1 MIEKLQNVLIT
12 IIISVVFIGSYDYYK
27 EKKASKSEEILVFS
41 GKNIIEHKKL
51 QIKKALLNNEN
62 IQNKEKELEEV
73 IKAIDLLLEDFSKVY
88 NKPIFQKEMILRG
101 NTKDITPL
109 IEKSLVS
116 RGLLWKKD
124 I

>member
-1 MIEKLQNVLIT
+1 MIEKFQNILIT
-12 IIISVVFIGSYDYYK
+12 IIISVVFIASYDYYK
-27 EKKASKSEEILVFS
+27 ENKVAENDEIFVFS

-62 IQNKEKELEEV
+62 IQNKEKELEEL

-101 NTKDITPL
+101 NTKDITPI

-116 RGLLWKKD
+116 KGLL
-124 I
+124 

>member
-27 EKKASKSEEILVFS
+27 ENKASKSEEIFVFS

-62 IQNKEKELEEV
+62 IQNKEKELEEL

-116 RGLLWKKD
+116 KGLL
-124 I
+124 